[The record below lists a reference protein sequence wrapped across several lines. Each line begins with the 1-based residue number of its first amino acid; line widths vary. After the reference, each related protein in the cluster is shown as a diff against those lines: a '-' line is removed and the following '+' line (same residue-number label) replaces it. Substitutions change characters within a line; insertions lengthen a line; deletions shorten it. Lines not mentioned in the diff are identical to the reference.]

1 MTMNGNESGYET
13 GGGKSAELY
22 DTGEGTS
29 TDHLEAGGESLTSA
43 NLLDR
48 IDLRHK
54 KKVCIRILYI
64 NSFFF
69 YI

>member
-54 KKVCIRILYI
+54 KKVCTYK
-64 NSFFF
+64 NSLHT
-69 YI
+69 